1 MATKQATKYKEQGN
15 AAFKAGNHAKAI
27 EYYTYATELD
37 PKNPVFFTNRSTAYF
52 KMKKFDKSLRDAN
65 KAIKVDSKWAK
76 GYYRKGL
83 VLLEEKKLKEA
94 ITELETASKMKP
106 KNQTF
111 SATLAKAKAALHSTM
126 SAAEY
131 QKSQANTMYKTGK
144 IDDAIK
150 AYTTA
155 ISLCQDTPKENLL
168 KADIYANRALCY
180 RQLYD
185 SKAVV
190 SDATSALKLNPNHVK
205 AMIRRG
211 QAYESLEK
219 FDLALNDFQQ
229 ATYLAPG
236 TSVAVQ
242 GAARIRA
249 SKSREAKAKDKKSTG
264 RKR

>member
-1 MATKQATKYKEQGN
+1 MATKQATTYKEKGN

-52 KMKKFDKSLRDAN
+52 KMGKFDKSLRDAN

-83 VLLEEKKLKEA
+83 VLLEEKKFKEA
-94 ITELETASKMKP
+94 ITELETASRMKP
-106 KNQTF
+106 KNLTF
-111 SATLAKAKAALHSTM
+111 SAKLSEAKAAFHGSM
-126 SAAEY
+126 SPAEY
-131 QKSQANTMYKTGK
+131 QKSEANGMYKAGK

-155 ISLCQDTPKENLL
+155 LNMCKDDAKGNLL

-185 SKAVV
+185 SKKVIE
-190 SDATSALKLNPNHVK
+190 DATNALKLNPNHVK

-211 QAYESLEK
+211 QAYESIEK
-219 FDLALNDFQQ
+219 FDLALSDFQQ

-249 SKSREAKAKDKKSTG
+249 SKARDNKDKKSG
-264 RKR
+264 KKR